1 MARHR
6 TWDSEAYTPY
16 FEDDDPSLYRP
27 SIWRR
32 VLMIGIVV
40 FPIVAAALLIYAFI
54 RVYIIPPTVAVAPM
68 TIGPTSIASR
78 EPFVPL
84 SVVSR
89 SDPAAPPD
97 TSPQVAPQPTAP
109 TRSAARS
116 LPEPRREP
124 PQAGTPPAS
133 LPWPGPTIPSA
144 REAPP
149 PLPPE
154 ITAGPTATPAPPE
167 IIPLPRRRPRQT
179 AAAAADAT
187 STRSPARSA
196 TAADAAP
203 PAPADPISSTSYGS
217 PN

>member
-16 FEDDDPSLYRP
+16 YEDDDPSLYRP

-32 VLMIGIVV
+32 LLMIGVV
-40 FPIVAAALLIYAFI
+40 LVPIVAAALLIYAFI

-78 EPFVPL
+78 EPFVPM

-89 SDPAAPPD
+89 SDPAAPPGP
-97 TSPQVAPQPTAP
+97 SPQVSPPPQSTAP
-109 TRSAARS
+109 TRSVARP

-124 PQAGTPPAS
+124 PQAGSAPT
-133 LPWPGPTIPSA
+133 LMPWPGATIPSP
-144 REAPP
+144 REAAPA
-149 PLPPE
+149 LPPE
-154 ITAGPTATPAPPE
+154 ITTGSTSAPAQE
-167 IIPLPRRRPRQT
+167 LIPLPRRRPRQT
-179 AAAAADAT
+179 AAADAT
-187 STRSPARSA
+187 STRTPARPA
-196 TAADAAP
+196 AAADAVP
-203 PAPADPISSTSYGS
+203 PAPQDPLPSTSYGT